1 MPNCLLL
8 TITILYYEI
17 KKIGK
22 SRRNVQMDAAGF
34 IVGGILYSPGV
45 EADIPVDTPAN
56 KRIFWR
62 GQFGKDGG
70 GDDGVRVYLRYN
82 RIVRGLGKRF
92 STQKMDD
99 SIRGAHFLHRHFP
112 VWICREHWAY
122 DFYIRRVKRVGAGV
136 LLSAGLFAARPAF

>member
-45 EADIPVDTPAN
+45 EANIPVDSTAN

-70 GDDGVRVYLRYN
+70 GDDCVRVYIRNN
-82 RIVRGLGKRF
+82 RIVRWLGKRF
-92 STQKMDD
+92 SPQKMDD
-99 SIRGAHFLHRHFP
+99 SIWSAHFLHGHFH
-112 VWICREHWAY
+112 VGICREHWAY
-122 DFYIRRVKRVGAGV
+122 DFYIRRAKRAGTGV
-136 LLSAGLFAARPAF
+136 LLSAGVLTARPAF